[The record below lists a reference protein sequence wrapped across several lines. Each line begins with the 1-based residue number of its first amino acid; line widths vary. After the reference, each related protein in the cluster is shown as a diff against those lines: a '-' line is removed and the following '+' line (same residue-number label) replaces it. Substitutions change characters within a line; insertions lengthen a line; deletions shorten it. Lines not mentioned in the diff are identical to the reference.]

1 MADQIKGPAKRAM
14 PVKIKDEVLGGVYA
28 NNMMVGH
35 TREEFVMD
43 FIYAFPRGG
52 VVNARVITSPG
63 HMKRIISALKDNLQK
78 YEQRFGQI
86 KEASEPKQDLI
97 VN

>member
-1 MADQIKGPAKRAM
+1 MADQEKRPAKRTL
-14 PVKIKDEVLGGVYA
+14 PIKVKDEVLGGAYA

-35 TREEFVMD
+35 TREEFVID

-63 HMKRIISALKDNLQK
+63 HMKRIISALQDNLKK
-78 YEQRFGQI
+78 YEQRFGEI
-86 KEASEPKQDLI
+86 KQAKEPKQDLVI
-97 VN
+97 N